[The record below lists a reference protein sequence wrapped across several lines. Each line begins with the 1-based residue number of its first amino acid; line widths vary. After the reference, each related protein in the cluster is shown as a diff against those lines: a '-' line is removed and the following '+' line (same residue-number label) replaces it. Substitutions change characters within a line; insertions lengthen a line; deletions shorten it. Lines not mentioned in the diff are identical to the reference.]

1 MLGPLS
7 TYASS
12 MRQRQWV
19 HPSDHVLHRDRGSV
33 ALGGRWDVARAVP
46 EPTSQTEPCACSD
59 AGRAR
64 AAAFCA
70 DIALN
75 DDIRLVSALGI
86 GDGTPRRYAASLTCA
101 VLALAGALSETQ
113 TDSPLW
119 ICNAERGR

>member
-59 AGRAR
+59 AAR

-75 DDIRLVSALGI
+75 HRFGGLLYS
-86 GDGTPRRYAASLTCA
+86 T
-101 VLALAGALSETQ
+101 VLYSTVQ
-113 TDSPLW
+113 TDLSCGCCTGAQPST
-119 ICNAERGR
+119 